1 MDAEHFSGG
10 RKCCERSGEALNPI
24 VELSDV
30 SHVLLEGP
38 HLLILQAV
46 ICKLSGRILHEKLAV
61 GKAGCTIC
69 SCSNN

>member
-1 MDAEHFSGG
+1 M
-10 RKCCERSGEALNPI
+10 
-24 VELSDV
+24 SDV